1 MKFSVATLV
10 AFAVM
15 ALAYPN
21 IRKLPSP
28 PVDSQEAILTLSP
41 DPIEK
46 RQNVPVV
53 DASVPAMTDRF
64 GNVIP
69 FDATRVYQDAK
80 DSGI

>member
-10 AFAVM
+10 AFAAM

-21 IRKLPSP
+21 IH
-28 PVDSQEAILTLSP
+28 
-41 DPIEK
+41 PIEK